1 MGPTFLD
8 SLHQFT
14 SRTLIIDWKKIHFR
28 FFSLKKD
35 ISTTYVTTTLVD
47 FTVFCSY
54 TPKLGYYQRF
64 DSFMMSW
71 KYKKP
76 TQLMQYPFRMCK
88 VKIYMGI
95 PWSLWP
101 KWQECHF
108 CDKKT
113 KKCFFL
119 VSKGCFWCKM
129 RGGIQKSWSRCSTIL
144 TFCEIG
150 TFLKKMI
157 FATNLSQPYF

>member
-1 MGPTFLD
+1 M
-8 SLHQFT
+8 
-14 SRTLIIDWKKIHFR
+14 
-28 FFSLKKD
+28 
-35 ISTTYVTTTLVD
+35 V
-47 FTVFCSY
+47 
-54 TPKLGYYQRF
+54 
-64 DSFMMSW
+64 SW

-113 KKCFFL
+113 KKCFLL
-119 VSKGCFWCKM
+119 VSKWCFWCKM
-129 RGGIQKSWSRCSTIL
+129 RGGSQQIWSRCSTTL

-157 FATNLSQPYF
+157 FATNLSQPFFQKTPNFSKRKHRRALGPTFLDSPHHFTSKTPFDD

>member
-8 SLHQFT
+8 FLHQFT

-47 FTVFCSY
+47 FMVFWHLHSKTRLLPAFFIFSWCLENIKNRPSLCS
-54 TPKLGYYQRF
+54 TRLGCARSRF
-64 DSFMMSW
+64 SW
-71 KYKKP
+71 VY
-76 TQLMQYPFRMCK
+76 
-88 VKIYMGI
+88 
-95 PWSLWP
+95 
-101 KWQECHF
+101 HDH
-108 CDKKT
+108 CDQSGENVIFVIKKT

-129 RGGIQKSWSRCSTIL
+129 RGGIQKSWSRCSTTL

-157 FATNLSQPYF
+157 FATNLS